1 MPEGLSSDRDRNRRT
16 LLCQWRQDD
25 LDFYARIGAYSEV
38 MRYVGS
44 GTIKYTQTE
53 EQKAK
58 LMHRTTGSSGAWV
71 NELSRITLR
80 ERVIDFISLLYHDN

>member
-44 GTIKYTQTE
+44 GTMKYTQTE

>member
-1 MPEGLSSDRDRNRRT
+1 MPEGLSSDRDRNRTT

-25 LDFYARIGAYSEV
+25 LDSYARIGAYSEV

-44 GTIKYTQTE
+44 GTMKYTQTE

>member
-1 MPEGLSSDRDRNRRT
+1 MPEGLSSDRDRNRT
-16 LLCQWRQDD
+16 ALLCQWRQDD
-25 LDFYARIGAYSEV
+25 LDSYARIGAYSEV

-44 GTIKYTQTE
+44 GTMKYTQTE